1 MRGKLFEDLDR
12 RQIAL
17 LFVLPIIYVALI
29 LWLRQTAG
37 SFSNWYS
44 IDPNIRYLLDALN
57 LLALDAV
64 GNVDHPGAT
73 VQWIGALVIKLLNPF
88 TETNLIVDQALMDSD
103 GFLMPI
109 LVVLTLVTALAMIL
123 AGAAAFAATGSLI
136 PVVLVQLS
144 PFLSRILV
152 KNALDVKP
160 VPLLVAMV
168 LLTAAVV
175 FLALRS
181 NLMERHKTAY
191 AWAFGLIGG
200 FSVATKITAAPILIL
215 PVFLL
220 WGVRPLFHY
229 GLACAIGFVMFAL
242 PTVFQ
247 FEQFAGWIFKVAM
260 GSGAYGGGAV
270 TVIDFDAYP
279 KSLYKLLS
287 RPITFV
293 PLIAAVTAIVV
304 ARWRRNK
311 VSDYPAL
318 EVKALGG
325 VALAQFAQIA
335 LVAKHPSAHYIV
347 SALALSGLSLG
358 LTYLVFRRL
367 ELWSE
372 NARNWSFKIFVFLIF
387 ALMVSRVPSAMKVYR
402 EMATKNEQALALDES
417 RFDQCLKIYGL
428 FASNQSFAMIYGN
441 FLVQESFSDRLAKLL
456 PENDVA
462 YFGYRGEARQAAG
475 VVDTA
480 MLAKNFSCFYGR
492 VSHEHG
498 GADAVAAVL
507 RRSVPGIQLNDSCSN
522 RYEKVFTAGVD
533 CQGRRLD

>member
-1 MRGKLFEDLDR
+1 MWGKLFEGLDR
-12 RQIAL
+12 RQVAL
-17 LFVLPIIYVALI
+17 LCVLPVIYVALI
-29 LWLRQTAG
+29 VWLRQTAG

-88 TETNLIVDQALMDSD
+88 TETDLIIDQALVNSD
-103 GFLMPI
+103 KFLMSVLI
-109 LVVLTLVTALAMIL
+109 ALTLVTAVAMVF
-123 AGAAAFAATGSLI
+123 AGAAAWAVSGSPVPAVLI
-136 PVVLVQLS
+136 QIS

-160 VPLLVAMV
+160 VPLLIAMV

-175 FLALRS
+175 FLALRPQS
-181 NLMERHKTAY
+181 LERHRTAY
-191 AWAFGLIGG
+191 AWGFGLIGG
-200 FSVATKITAAPILIL
+200 FSVATKITAAPILVL

-220 WGVRPLFHY
+220 WGLRPLFQY
-229 GLACAIGFVMFAL
+229 GLACAAGFALFAL
-242 PTVFQ
+242 PTLFQ

-270 TVIDFDAYP
+270 TVIDFAAYP

-293 PLIAAVTAIVV
+293 PILAAMTAIVV
-304 ARWRRNK
+304 AHRRRDK
-311 VSDYPAL
+311 IADYPAL
-318 EVKALGG
+318 EIKALGG
-325 VALAQFAQIA
+325 VTLAQFAQIA

-372 NARNWSFKIFVFLIF
+372 KARVWSFRVFVFLIV
-387 ALMVSRVPSAMKVYR
+387 ALMVSRAPSAMKVHR
-402 EMATKNEQALALDES
+402 ELATKNEQALALNDS
-417 RFDQCLKIYGL
+417 RFSQCLKVFGL

-441 FLVQESFSDRLAKLL
+441 LLVQESFSDRLTKLL
-456 PENDVA
+456 PKNEVA
-462 YFGYRGEARQAAG
+462 YLGYRGEARQASG
-475 VVDTA
+475 VVDPA
-480 MLAKNFSCFYGR
+480 VLAKNYSCFYGR

-498 GADAVAAVL
+498 GADGVAATL
-507 RRSVPGIQLNDSCSN
+507 RQSMPGIELSDSCSN

-533 CQGRRLD
+533 CQGRLLD